1 MVGRRSCPIG
11 PAVAI
16 CSASGAASS
25 IRRAISRQVVARRY
39 CLARKMSFTTSY
51 MTHFP
56 EYVSARMPVPL
67 SWSYAVLRR
76 FHAAAAVT
84 MVSASSLL
92 EGPRLSRIRP
102 PGDVDARV
110 DTDLS
115 RPERAGAADLPH
127 PIFVSAG
134 RLAVEKNL
142 MAFLALDLPAQRPS
156 SATGRRRESCSAGFR
171 NELSR
176 HRLTRCWAA
185 QPLR

>member
-1 MVGRRSCPIG
+1 
-11 PAVAI
+11 
-16 CSASGAASS
+16 
-25 IRRAISRQVVARRY
+25 
-39 CLARKMSFTTSY
+39 MSFSVSY

-92 EGPRLSRIRP
+92 KGARQSRIRP

-115 RPERAGAADLPH
+115 RPERAGAVDLPH

-142 MAFLALDLPAQRPS
+142 MVFLALDLPAQRPS